1 MSNASSIKTLDVLS
15 KRRQPSHS
23 TIDEC
28 GPGYEG
34 APKIQIYGSELYG
47 GGTCSWEEGINE
59 VLERQPARIELV
71 KMVSTII
78 KDLTNYF
85 RSPNAVADVE
95 PLVAEPKFLCAGQP
109 FSVSG
114 QQFITAPLASTI
126 DVIDKKYSEVFL
138 EINALKQPEDT
149 DDPVP
154 TDFAYWSALR
164 TVAATY
170 SSLRKEHPHYSE
182 LPTPVGVVD
191 SAGGV
196 RLIWKTNAKQVKA
209 NFGGRADLRSYLYY
223 ESGQTYDVEPL
234 DVPTLARRLGWLV

>member
-15 KRRQPSHS
+15 KRRQPTHS

-28 GPGYEG
+28 GPEYEG
-34 APKIQIYGSELYG
+34 TPKMQIYGSELYG
-47 GGTCSWEEGINE
+47 GGACFWEEEDE

-71 KMVSTII
+71 EMVSTII
-78 KDLTNYF
+78 KDLTSYF
-85 RSPNAVADVE
+85 KTANAVADVE
-95 PLVAEPKFLCAGQP
+95 PLVAEPKFLCVGQP

-114 QQFITAPLASTI
+114 QQFITAPFASTL

-138 EINALKQPEDT
+138 EINSLKQPEDIG
-149 DDPVP
+149 DPVP
-154 TDFAYWSALR
+154 TDFAYWSSLR
-164 TVAATY
+164 TVAAAY
-170 SSLRKEHPHYSE
+170 SSLRREHPRYSE

-223 ESGQTYDVEPL
+223 ESGQVYDVEPL